1 MKTSPPSSSIED
13 YVKVIYSFTEWQD
26 KPITST
32 QLAQRLGVAN
42 SSVSEM
48 VRKLKDQ
55 GLVDHQPYS
64 AITLTADGVRL
75 ALSMVRR
82 HRLIETFLVR
92 ELGYRWDEVHDEAE
106 LLEHAVSDTFIE
118 RMAAK
123 LGNPV
128 RDPHGDPIP
137 AADGSVR
144 VPAAHRMSELDDGHT
159 GRITRIS
166 DENPE
171 LLRYLSAE
179 EIDLDADVE
188 VLGRK
193 PFGGAL
199 VVRIG
204 SGAARREFDLAEEV
218 ASALWVHSEAAH
230 RRLQRRAPLNAG
242 TPDAPTPRH
251 AGLAGLG
258 RRRRRRT
265 DRNGTALRRRPGVP
279 RDGGRGPLDH
289 PGDQRR
295 RKFCP
300 RDPHH
305 GLDRA
310 AQDRLLAAG
319 RPRPRAA
326 GFLHH
331 LLGGG
336 VRHRPAVSAAA
347 SMPAGWPT
355 WGSRW
360 SWASAPRPPAGKPAR
375 PWPT

>member
-106 LLEHAVSDTFIE
+106 LLEHAVSDTFID

-137 AADGSVR
+137 AADGSVHM
-144 VPAAHRMSELDDGHT
+144 PAAHRMSELDEGHT
-159 GRITRIS
+159 GLITRIS
-166 DENPE
+166 DDNPE

-179 EIDLDADVE
+179 EIALDDDVE

-204 SGAARREFDLAEEV
+204 SGGAGREFDLAEEV
-218 ASALWVHSEAAH
+218 AAALWVHSAAAH
-230 RRLQRRAPLNAG
+230 
-242 TPDAPTPRH
+242 
-251 AGLAGLG
+251 
-258 RRRRRRT
+258 
-265 DRNGTALRRRPGVP
+265 PGCSLE
-279 RDGGRGPLDH
+279 R
-289 PGDQRR
+289 
-295 RKFCP
+295 
-300 RDPHH
+300 
-305 GLDRA
+305 
-310 AQDRLLAAG
+310 
-319 RPRPRAA
+319 
-326 GFLHH
+326 
-331 LLGGG
+331 
-336 VRHRPAVSAAA
+336 S
-347 SMPAGWPT
+347 
-355 WGSRW
+355 
-360 SWASAPRPPAGKPAR
+360 
-375 PWPT
+375 

>member
-26 KPITST
+26 KPITSS

-75 ALSMVRR
+75 ALLMVRR
-82 HRLIETFLVR
+82 HRLIETFLVQ

-118 RMAAK
+118 RMAVK
-123 LGNPV
+123 LGHPV

-137 AADGSVR
+137 AADGSVLM
-144 VPAAHRMSELDDGHT
+144 PAAHRMNELDNGHT

-171 LLRYLSAE
+171 LLRYLASE
-179 EIDLDADVE
+179 EIDLDAAIE
-188 VLGRK
+188 VIGRR

-204 SGAARREFDLAEEV
+204 FGQDGREVDLAEEV
-218 ASALWVHSEAAH
+218 ASALWVHSEAE
-230 RRLQRRAPLNAG
+230 
-242 TPDAPTPRH
+242 H
-251 AGLAGLG
+251 AGCSIKG
-258 RRRRRRT
+258 R
-265 DRNGTALRRRPGVP
+265 
-279 RDGGRGPLDH
+279 
-289 PGDQRR
+289 
-295 RKFCP
+295 
-300 RDPHH
+300 
-305 GLDRA
+305 
-310 AQDRLLAAG
+310 
-319 RPRPRAA
+319 
-326 GFLHH
+326 
-331 LLGGG
+331 
-336 VRHRPAVSAAA
+336 
-347 SMPAGWPT
+347 
-355 WGSRW
+355 
-360 SWASAPRPPAGKPAR
+360 
-375 PWPT
+375 

>member
-1 MKTSPPSSSIED
+1 MKIGPAKIGAVKPGTPSSSIED

-64 AITLTADGVRL
+64 AITLTGNGNRL

-137 AADGSVR
+137 AADGSVLI
-144 VPAAHRMSELDDGHT
+144 PTAHRLSELDDGHT

-166 DENPE
+166 DENPD
-171 LLRYLSAE
+171 LLRYLAAQK
-179 EIDLDADVE
+179 IDLDADVE

-199 VVRIG
+199 VVRIA
-204 SGAARREFDLAEEV
+204 SGGASREFDLAEEV
-218 ASALWVHSEAAH
+218 AAALWIHSG
-230 RRLQRRAPLNAG
+230 P
-242 TPDAPTPRH
+242 PH
-251 AGLAGLG
+251 AGCS
-258 RRRRRRT
+258 
-265 DRNGTALRRRPGVP
+265 VE
-279 RDGGRGPLDH
+279 
-289 PGDQRR
+289 
-295 RKFCP
+295 
-300 RDPHH
+300 
-305 GLDRA
+305 
-310 AQDRLLAAG
+310 
-319 RPRPRAA
+319 
-326 GFLHH
+326 
-331 LLGGG
+331 
-336 VRHRPAVSAAA
+336 
-347 SMPAGWPT
+347 
-355 WGSRW
+355 
-360 SWASAPRPPAGKPAR
+360 AR
-375 PWPT
+375 

>member
-48 VRKLKDQ
+48 VRKLKEQ
-55 GLVDHQPYS
+55 GLVDHKPYS
-64 AITLTADGVRL
+64 AVTLTGDGVRL

-82 HRLIETFLVR
+82 HRLIETFLVQ

-123 LGNPV
+123 LGNPL

-137 AADGSVR
+137 AADGSVLM
-144 VPAAHRMSELDDGHT
+144 PPAHRMSELDEGHT

-171 LLRYLSAE
+171 LLRYLAAQR
-179 EIDLDADVE
+179 IDVDAQVQ

-193 PFGGAL
+193 PFGGPL

-204 SGAARREFDLAEEV
+204 GAGELRDVDLADEV
-218 ASALWVHSEAAH
+218 ASALWVHRDAAH
-230 RRLQRRAPLNAG
+230 SGCSVAG
-242 TPDAPTPRH
+242 
-251 AGLAGLG
+251 
-258 RRRRRRT
+258 
-265 DRNGTALRRRPGVP
+265 
-279 RDGGRGPLDH
+279 
-289 PGDQRR
+289 
-295 RKFCP
+295 
-300 RDPHH
+300 
-305 GLDRA
+305 
-310 AQDRLLAAG
+310 
-319 RPRPRAA
+319 
-326 GFLHH
+326 
-331 LLGGG
+331 
-336 VRHRPAVSAAA
+336 
-347 SMPAGWPT
+347 
-355 WGSRW
+355 
-360 SWASAPRPPAGKPAR
+360 
-375 PWPT
+375 

>member
-1 MKTSPPSSSIED
+1 MKTSLPSSSIED

-64 AITLTADGVRL
+64 AIKLTADGVRL

-92 ELGYRWDEVHDEAE
+92 ELGYRWDEVHVEAE

-123 LGNPV
+123 LGDPV

-137 AADGSVR
+137 AADGSVQ
-144 VPAAHRMSELDDGHT
+144 VPAAHRMSELDEGHT
-159 GRITRIS
+159 GLITRIS

-179 EIDLDADVE
+179 EITLDADVE

-204 SGAARREFDLAEEV
+204 SGGIQREFDLAEEV
-218 ASALWVHSEAAH
+218 AASLWVHSAAAH
-230 RRLQRRAPLNAG
+230 
-242 TPDAPTPRH
+242 
-251 AGLAGLG
+251 
-258 RRRRRRT
+258 
-265 DRNGTALRRRPGVP
+265 PG
-279 RDGGRGPLDH
+279 
-289 PGDQRR
+289 
-295 RKFCP
+295 CS
-300 RDPHH
+300 
-305 GLDRA
+305 LDR
-310 AQDRLLAAG
+310 
-319 RPRPRAA
+319 P
-326 GFLHH
+326 
-331 LLGGG
+331 
-336 VRHRPAVSAAA
+336 
-347 SMPAGWPT
+347 
-355 WGSRW
+355 
-360 SWASAPRPPAGKPAR
+360 
-375 PWPT
+375 

>member
-64 AITLTADGVRL
+64 AIRLTADGVRL
-75 ALSMVRR
+75 ALLMVRR
-82 HRLIETFLVR
+82 HRLIETFLVQ

-137 AADGSVR
+137 GADGSVLM
-144 VPAAHRMSELDDGHT
+144 PAAHRMSELDDGHT

-171 LLRYLSAE
+171 LLRYLAAQGVA
-179 EIDLDADVE
+179 LDAAIE

-193 PFGGAL
+193 PFGGPL

-204 SGAARREFDLAEEV
+204 SGGGSREVDLAEEV
-218 ASALWVHSEAAH
+218 ASALWVHSEVAH
-230 RRLQRRAPLNAG
+230 RGCLVEG
-242 TPDAPTPRH
+242 H
-251 AGLAGLG
+251 
-258 RRRRRRT
+258 
-265 DRNGTALRRRPGVP
+265 
-279 RDGGRGPLDH
+279 
-289 PGDQRR
+289 
-295 RKFCP
+295 
-300 RDPHH
+300 
-305 GLDRA
+305 
-310 AQDRLLAAG
+310 
-319 RPRPRAA
+319 
-326 GFLHH
+326 
-331 LLGGG
+331 
-336 VRHRPAVSAAA
+336 
-347 SMPAGWPT
+347 
-355 WGSRW
+355 
-360 SWASAPRPPAGKPAR
+360 
-375 PWPT
+375 

>member
-1 MKTSPPSSSIED
+1 MKNSLPSSSIED

-92 ELGYRWDEVHDEAE
+92 ELGYRWDEIHDEAE

-123 LGNPV
+123 LGNPM

-144 VPAAHRMSELDDGHT
+144 MPAAHRMSELDDGHT
-159 GRITRIS
+159 GLITRIS

-179 EIDLDADVE
+179 EITLDASVE

-204 SGAARREFDLAEEV
+204 SGGTRREFDLAEEV

-230 RRLQRRAPLNAG
+230 PGCSLERR
-242 TPDAPTPRH
+242 
-251 AGLAGLG
+251 
-258 RRRRRRT
+258 
-265 DRNGTALRRRPGVP
+265 
-279 RDGGRGPLDH
+279 
-289 PGDQRR
+289 
-295 RKFCP
+295 
-300 RDPHH
+300 
-305 GLDRA
+305 
-310 AQDRLLAAG
+310 
-319 RPRPRAA
+319 
-326 GFLHH
+326 
-331 LLGGG
+331 
-336 VRHRPAVSAAA
+336 
-347 SMPAGWPT
+347 
-355 WGSRW
+355 
-360 SWASAPRPPAGKPAR
+360 
-375 PWPT
+375 

>member
-1 MKTSPPSSSIED
+1 MKTSLPSSSIED

-92 ELGYRWDEVHDEAE
+92 ELGYRWDEVHNEAE

-123 LGNPV
+123 LGNPR

-137 AADGSVR
+137 AADGSVLIP
-144 VPAAHRMSELDDGHT
+144 VAHRMSELDDGHT

-179 EIDLDADVE
+179 EIDLDDDVE

-204 SGAARREFDLAEEV
+204 SGAAGQEVDLAEEV
-218 ASALWVHSEAAH
+218 ASALWVHSDVAH
-230 RRLQRRAPLNAG
+230 PG
-242 TPDAPTPRH
+242 CS
-251 AGLAGLG
+251 LG
-258 RRRRRRT
+258 R
-265 DRNGTALRRRPGVP
+265 
-279 RDGGRGPLDH
+279 
-289 PGDQRR
+289 
-295 RKFCP
+295 
-300 RDPHH
+300 
-305 GLDRA
+305 
-310 AQDRLLAAG
+310 
-319 RPRPRAA
+319 
-326 GFLHH
+326 
-331 LLGGG
+331 
-336 VRHRPAVSAAA
+336 S
-347 SMPAGWPT
+347 
-355 WGSRW
+355 
-360 SWASAPRPPAGKPAR
+360 
-375 PWPT
+375 